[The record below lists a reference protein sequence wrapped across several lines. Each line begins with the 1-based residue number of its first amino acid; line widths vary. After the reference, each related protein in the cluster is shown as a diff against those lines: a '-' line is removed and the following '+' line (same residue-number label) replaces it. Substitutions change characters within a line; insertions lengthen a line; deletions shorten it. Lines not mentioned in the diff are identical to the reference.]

1 MPTIPT
7 PTTSTPT
14 PIHYQ
19 SLIRTLANAK
29 SIPLIQISTSLG
41 YTKERISRYLSD
53 PSKPSHSSMRLSTFT
68 RILTTLNSTLY
79 IRDPLTQEE
88 YPLSSLSSPTSP
100 TLSIYVLLKVFMRER
115 NITAVKIS
123 QILHKGVSSISNLL
137 NKGSSDIT
145 MTVLQN
151 FLSILQYDLIVK
163 DMDSPGT
170 EYILIP
176 PTIPPT
182 IPSTTSTTPGDT
194 DET

>member
-1 MPTIPT
+1 
-7 PTTSTPT
+7 
-14 PIHYQ
+14 
-19 SLIRTLANAK
+19 
-29 SIPLIQISTSLG
+29 
-41 YTKERISRYLSD
+41 
-53 PSKPSHSSMRLSTFT
+53 
-68 RILTTLNSTLY
+68 
-79 IRDPLTQEE
+79 
-88 YPLSSLSSPTSP
+88 
-100 TLSIYVLLKVFMRER
+100 MRER

-123 QILHKGVSSISNLL
+123 QILHKGVSSVSNLL

-176 PTIPPT
+176 PTIP
-182 IPSTTSTTPGDT
+182 STTTTPGDT